1 MDKNRIASYID
12 HTLLAPTATKDAIKS
27 LCEEAVTYHFASVC
41 VHGSYTSMCA
51 KLLEG
56 SNVKVCTVVGFPL
69 GSSSSESKAFEAEQA
84 IRDGSDEIDMVLNIG
99 RLLSGDNEYVLHDIK
114 RVKEACKE
122 RVLKVII
129 ETALLNEEQK
139 RVASEIVKES
149 GADYIKTSTGF
160 SHGGATV
167 EDVEL
172 MKSIVGE
179 KIGVKAAGGIRS
191 YQKALQMI
199 EAGASRLGT
208 SSGVAIINGI
218 EDQKGY

>member
-1 MDKNRIASYID
+1 
-12 HTLLAPTATKDAIKS
+12 
-27 LCEEAVTYHFASVC
+27 
-41 VHGSYTSMCA
+41 MCA